1 MALLRKKFQ
10 PPKFF
15 PIGLTAPGELTL
27 AFVPNFLV
35 YFFLRYEIAELR
47 RPIAA
52 IFCTVIKSVC
62 SFIIERIVLGNIITF
77 DSMDKYQ
84 FGFKQGH
91 STTMCTGVVKK
102 TIDYYIN
109 RGSHVFVC
117 LVDFRKA
124 FDCVNY
130 WKLFTQLVEEGI
142 NVKLVKLLA
151 YWFANQEMSVL
162 WNNVR
167 SNAFTAGNG
176 TKQGGAISPYLFTRY
191 IRVLLSAVAS
201 SRYGLSLIHI

>member
-1 MALLRKKFQ
+1 MESIVTPLVKNK
-10 PPKFF
+10 
-15 PIGLTAPGELTL
+15 GSDLTDKNKYRA
-27 AFVPNFLV
+27 
-35 YFFLRYEIAELR
+35 IAVSNADTKVL
-47 RPIAA
+47 
-52 IFCTVIKSVC
+52 
-62 SFIIERIVLGNIITF
+62 VLGNIITS

-91 STTMCTGVVKK
+91 STTLCTGVVKK

-117 LVDFRKA
+117 FVDFRKA

-130 WKLFTQLVEEGI
+130 WKLFMQLVEEGI

-151 YWFANQEMSVL
+151 YWYANQEMSVL

-176 TKQGGAISPYLFTRY
+176 TKE
-191 IRVLLSAVAS
+191 V
-201 SRYGLSLIHI
+201 